1 MPLRITMVLVSV
13 LFSLVSFLALEAT
26 GRSILIDRQLVPP
39 ICKKT
44 LIAYDGTHICMQSR
58 YG

>member
-1 MPLRITMVLVSV
+1 MVLVSV